1 VASGARYVAER
12 IVSGAAVGRHARIAL
27 LALALV
33 LCGRLAGSVILAQD
47 AAPPRESAHVDVER
61 DLPPMRGDH
70 LRAALVEVTY
80 APGASSSPHV
90 HRCPVIGH
98 VVSGALRTRAAGG
111 VEHVYR
117 AGESF
122 QEDAGQAHLVS
133 SNASDSVPVI
143 FLAYFVCDGAGPRTV
158 ALTKEIPR

>member
-1 VASGARYVAER
+1 MSGASA
-12 IVSGAAVGRHARIAL
+12 GRHVRIAA
-27 LALALV
+27 LALAFV
-33 LCGRLAGSVILAQD
+33 LCARLAGAAILTQV
-47 AAPPRESAHVDVER
+47 AAPPREAARVDVER
-61 DLPPMRGDH
+61 SLPTMRGDH

-98 VVSGALRTRAAGG
+98 VVSGALRTRSSGD

-133 SNASDSVPVI
+133 ANASDSVPVV
-143 FLAYFVCDGAGPRTV
+143 FLAYFICDGDGPRTV

>member
-1 VASGARYVAER
+1 M
-12 IVSGAAVGRHARIAL
+12 SGAAAGRHARIAA
-27 LALALV
+27 LALAFV
-33 LCGRLAGSVILAQD
+33 VCGRFAGAAILAQD
-47 AAPPRESAHVDVER
+47 AAPPRESARVDVER
-61 DLPPMRGDH
+61 TLPPMRGDR

-98 VVSGALRTRAAGG
+98 VVSGSLRTRSAGD
-111 VEHVYR
+111 VEHVYH

-122 QEDAGQAHLVS
+122 REDAGQAHLVS
-133 SNASDSVPVI
+133 ANASDSVPVV
-143 FLAYFVCDGAGPRTV
+143 FLAYFVCDGDGPRTV